1 MSHPGEVMTPEVRK
15 FIDLSMS
22 LKEIIGISADMESG
36 VAFERIRIYLNKR
49 FPQLGLKPSD
59 PIGKAIPWLEQAVLD
74 FKAHLDWNRR
84 IATWDDLL
92 KLTGKLAGK
101 FYARCVDG
109 DHPASNMPTFFA
121 IKENEVYEIT
131 LNRTDGIHVCDLSN
145 GRRVAT
151 GRFKPWAPAPGEDF
165 FVLAET
171 KLGELHY
178 VRRIADISTDR
189 AYNFHRIPVKA
200 YFQIYGTKPDK
211 PEPEKPKTGPFG
223 MPAREENEDDP
234 ELKALLDNI
243 NKEEKAKKPVV
254 QQGVK
259 PKRKTAMQEIVEEED
274 AKCFASMEKDC
285 IDRAAAEEKK
295 DRRWKYTGDGICISC
310 KRSMY
315 LDLEKKVCLSCFT
328 KYRDLGK
335 EISLAINT
343 QKLKCLEKR
352 ISENPN
358 GGCLYVDIVD
368 YHTLTGCPVA
378 QLARACGSEPQG
390 SPSESGQ
397 DNQKKLSP
405 EQEKAIT
412 KVANGIKKAIKDESV
427 YYA

>member
-1 MSHPGEVMTPEVRK
+1 MIGGEMSHPGGVMTPEVRK

-74 FKAHLDWNRR
+74 FNAH
-84 IATWDDLL
+84 
-92 KLTGKLAGK
+92 
-101 FYARCVDG
+101 
-109 DHPASNMPTFFA
+109 
-121 IKENEVYEIT
+121 
-131 LNRTDGIHVCDLSN
+131 
-145 GRRVAT
+145 
-151 GRFKPWAPAPGEDF
+151 
-165 FVLAET
+165 
-171 KLGELHY
+171 
-178 VRRIADISTDR
+178 
-189 AYNFHRIPVKA
+189 PV
-200 YFQIYGTKPDK
+200 YGTKPDK

-285 IDRAAAEEKK
+285 LARAAAEEKK
-295 DRRWKYTGDGICISC
+295 DRRWKYTGEGVCISC

-397 DNQKKLSP
+397 DNQKKLTP
-405 EQEKAIT
+405 EQEKAIA
-412 KVANGIKKAIKDESV
+412 KVANGIKKAIKDESWV
-427 YYA
+427 SLL